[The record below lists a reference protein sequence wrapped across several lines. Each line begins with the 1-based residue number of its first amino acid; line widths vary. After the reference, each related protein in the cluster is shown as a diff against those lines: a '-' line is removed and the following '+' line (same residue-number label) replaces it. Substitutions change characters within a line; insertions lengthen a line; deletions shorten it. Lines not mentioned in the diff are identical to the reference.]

1 MSLKLT
7 LDGKVHEVS
16 ITRRR
21 PHLTLRIDGVDHEL
35 TELPAAGRGTTSM
48 AMGGHAVT
56 FARATVADRQVL
68 RLAGRTFD
76 VGFVDPFSKG
86 GAGGAS
92 QDVVK
97 APMPGA
103 VISVHRSAG
112 DRVARG
118 EVLVTIESMKLQTG
132 LPSPRDGIVA
142 AVHRS
147 VGETFEK
154 DEVIATLE
162 PQVDE
167 G

>member
-7 LDGKVHEVS
+7 LDGEVHEVS
-16 ITRRR
+16 IVRRR
-21 PHLTLRIDGVDHEL
+21 PHLVLRIDGAEHEL
-35 TELPAAGRGTTSM
+35 AELPSAGRGETSM
-48 AMGGHAVT
+48 TIAGEPVR
-56 FARATVADRQVL
+56 FARAALGDRQVL
-68 RLAGRTFD
+68 RLAGRTFE
-76 VGFVDPFSKG
+76 VGIVDPFSKAG
-86 GAGGAS
+86 GAGVGT
-92 QDVVK
+92 DVVK

-103 VISVHRSAG
+103 VVCVHRRPG

-132 LPSPRDGIVA
+132 LASPRDGVLA
-142 AVHRS
+142 AVHRAE
-147 VGETFEK
+147 GQTFEK

>member
-16 ITRRR
+16 IVRRR
-21 PHLTLRIDGVDHEL
+21 PHLVLRIDGEDHEL
-35 TELPAAGRGTTSM
+35 TDLPAAEKGQTSM
-48 AMGGHAVT
+48 AIGGQAVC

-76 VGFVDPFSKG
+76 VGLVDPFSKSG
-86 GAGGAS
+86 VGGAS
-92 QDVVK
+92 HDVVK

-103 VISVHRSAG
+103 VISVHRQAG

-132 LPSPRDGIVA
+132 LSSPRDGVLA
-142 AVHRS
+142 AIRRFE
-147 VGETFEK
+147 GETFEK
-154 DEVIATLE
+154 DEIIATLE

>member
-7 LDGKVHEVS
+7 LDGNVHEVS
-16 ITRRR
+16 IVRRR
-21 PHLTLRIDGVDHEL
+21 PHLVLRIDGRDHEI
-35 TELPAAGRGTTSM
+35 TEIPAAGRGHASM
-48 AMGGHAVT
+48 TLGGHAVG
-56 FARATVADRQVL
+56 FARAIVADRQVL

-76 VGFVDPFSKG
+76 VGFVDPFSKD

-92 QDVVK
+92 QDVVR

-103 VISVHRSAG
+103 VISVHRQAG

-132 LPSPRDGIVA
+132 LPAPRDGILA

-147 VGETFEK
+147 EGDTFEK
-154 DEVIATLE
+154 DELIATLE

>member
-7 LDGKVHEVS
+7 LDGQVHEVS
-16 ITRRR
+16 IVRRR
-21 PHLTLRIDGVDHEL
+21 PHLVLRIDGQDHEL
-35 TELPAAGRGTTSM
+35 TELPAEGRGHASM
-48 AMGGHAVT
+48 AMGGHAVS
-56 FARATVADRQVL
+56 FARATVADRQLL
-68 RLAGRTFD
+68 RLAGRTFE
-76 VGFVDPFSKG
+76 VGTVDPFSKA

-92 QDVVK
+92 QDVVR

-103 VISVHRSAG
+103 VISVHRRAG
-112 DRVARG
+112 EAVARG

-132 LPSPRDGIVA
+132 LAAPRDGILA
-142 AVHRS
+142 AIHRFE
-147 VGETFEK
+147 GETFEK